1 MPAKGIHPTSSTGF
15 DVAVIG
21 GGVIG
26 LSVAWRARS
35 RGLSV
40 LVLDRGEPGGGTSR
54 VAAGMLAPASEA
66 DAQERALLALGLES
80 ARLWG
85 PFAAELHDVSGL
97 DVGLRTQGTLAVAR
111 DGDEKR
117 WLERELDLRERLAL
131 RATRLLPSAARALE
145 PALAPSI
152 RLGVEFPDDYSADP
166 RALVAA
172 LVAACERAGVVL
184 APHTEVT
191 SLDDV
196 DAAQVVLAAGPWSAA
211 LAPLP
216 VRPVKGQTIRLRG
229 EPLLERTVRFETG
242 YLVPRVDGRIVLG
255 ATMEE
260 RGFDTAV
267 TALAVHDLLRDAAEL
282 VPGILELE
290 IEELIAGLRPGTP
303 DNAPLIGR
311 LDDRVVVATGHHRNG
326 ILLAPVTARLVAE
339 ELAGEPEEHA
349 FSPHRFANSGAAA

>member
-80 ARLWG
+80 ARLWP
-85 PFAAELHDVSGL
+85 PFAAELQDVSGL

-196 DAAQVVLAAGPWSAA
+196 DAAQVVLAAGRWRRCPCVPSRDRRSGYAASRCWSARCA
-211 LAPLP
+211 S
-216 VRPVKGQTIRLRG
+216 RP
-229 EPLLERTVRFETG
+229 
-242 YLVPRVDGRIVLG
+242 
-255 ATMEE
+255 ATSC
-260 RGFDTAV
+260 RAWTA
-267 TALAVHDLLRDAAEL
+267 ASCSARRWRSAAS
-282 VPGILELE
+282 
-290 IEELIAGLRPGTP
+290 TP
-303 DNAPLIGR
+303 P
-311 LDDRVVVATGHHRNG
+311 
-326 ILLAPVTARLVAE
+326 
-339 ELAGEPEEHA
+339 
-349 FSPHRFANSGAAA
+349 